1 MVGDGEWDRER
12 DLDRDRD
19 LEQDRER
26 GWSLWCV
33 GSVSGD
39 ALVVAMFWVVVG
51 LVRAGAGCAVTCVDV
66 WSVSE
71 V

>member
-19 LEQDRER
+19 LEWDRER
-26 GWSLWCV
+26 GWSLWCM
-33 GSVSGD
+33 GSFSGGV
-39 ALVVAMFWVVVG
+39 LVVAVFWVVIG
-51 LVRAGAGCAVTCVDV
+51 LVRAGAGCAVMCVGV

-71 V
+71 I